1 MYIIS
6 QPINQIV
13 KHFHCFNYS
22 IIILFKQTIELY
34 SLVVC
39 KRTARLLFNMH
50 GRGNN
55 DRVQREQ

>member
-6 QPINQIV
+6 QTINQIV
-13 KHFHCFNYS
+13 KHSQCSNYS

-39 KRTARLLFNMH
+39 KRIARLLFNMH